1 MVVDDGCVCWL
12 VVSVGLCEDAHG
24 GAVDFSEAFTEIPFP
39 SSGCPAEFVFDD
51 ALCEACCAEVEAGC
65 HAERVSAKF
74 VDVRDEDMVWRI
86 RAPH

>member
-51 ALCEACCAEVEAGC
+51 TLCEACRTEVEAGC
-65 HAERVSAKF
+65 HTERVGAKF
-74 VDVRDEDMVWRI
+74 AYVRDEDVGGVV
-86 RAPH
+86 